1 MTSTYG
7 NGASVPVSQLQD
19 QMSTMRDWGTRKLP
33 SGFEIPRIAE
43 PVFEIGAQLVPA
55 YGLANQIVL
64 CTHTVPTNY
73 DCLITGIVLG
83 YQGGAPVPLPGDIL
97 YTVDVDRPLGLLT
110 AGYDVKDYGNVP
122 IQVGSLLFQ
131 PWPVEFRH
139 ASGEILR
146 VKGTSIANVG
156 VGAPNFLLA
165 ALVGFEWPARE
176 G

>member
-1 MTSTYG
+1 
-7 NGASVPVSQLQD
+7 
-19 QMSTMRDWGTRKLP
+19 MSTMRDWGTRKLA

-64 CTHTVPTNY
+64 CTHKVPTNY

-97 YTVDVDRPLGLLT
+97 YTVDVDRPLIVGTGSLLT
-110 AGYDVKDYGNVP
+110 AGYDEKDFGNVP
-122 IQVGSLLFQ
+122 IQVGSFLYGK

-139 ASGEILR
+139 ASGEMIQ
-146 VKGTSIANVG
+146 VKGVSVANVG
-156 VGAPNFLLA
+156 VGAPNYLLA
-165 ALVGFEWPARE
+165 ALVGFEWPARD